1 MFIVIYSMHYLCMY
15 LSVCLAHSSTQT
27 VFKSWRFHGP
37 LLWTLIFSYFHRFSI
52 GFKSGDWLG
61 HSSSFTFF
69 LWNQLRVSL
78 DVCLG
83 SLSRWNVHPHFIFII
98 LVDGSRFYQEY
109 LGTFF
114 HSSFLQLY
122 EFLPVL
128 YHDVFGVMCSVIWP
142 PNMVCIMASKSTI
155 FVSSDQT
162 IFSQYFTGLSK
173 CCAVNFKCNF
183 FSNRACVVSVHT
195 GHGGWVH
202 YVLFSLKQLY
212 MLIPGLSVHSSVR
225 NLARSTWSWLVY
237 GEMMFFPLPDY
248 GPNSAHWNIQ
258 KYRNL

>member
-98 LVDGSRFYQEY
+98 LVDGSRFLSRISRYI
-109 LGTFF
+109 FPF
-114 HSSFLQLY
+114 I
-122 EFLPVL
+122 LP
-128 YHDVFGVMCSVIWP
+128 
-142 PNMVCIMASKSTI
+142 STI
-155 FVSSDQT
+155 W
-162 IFSQYFTGLSK
+162 IFASAIPWCFWGDVQCHLTSKHGVYYGIQRVQFLSHLTRLYSPSISQVCL
-173 CCAVNFKCNF
+173 N
-183 FSNRACVVSVHT
+183 VV
-195 GHGGWVH
+195 
-202 YVLFSLKQLY
+202 Q
-212 MLIPGLSVHSSVR
+212 
-225 NLARSTWSWLVY
+225 
-237 GEMMFFPLPDY
+237 
-248 GPNSAHWNIQ
+248 
-258 KYRNL
+258 